1 MTNVVRYEPW
11 SVMPRLQDEINRL
24 FNSFGFPFDTESSA
38 ATVSWVPATDI
49 HEYADRFEL
58 YMDLPGVDPD
68 KVELTL
74 HDGVLTIQGE
84 RAAATRVA
92 EGGSPGE
99 EPEYR
104 RSERG
109 LGRFYRRFVL
119 PDTADSDNVKA
130 TGRNGVLTITIP
142 KQAKALPRRIQIAA

>member
-24 FNSFGFPFDTESSA
+24 FSAFGMPFDAESSA

-49 HEYADRFEL
+49 HEYPDRFEL
-58 YMDLPGVDPD
+58 YVDLPGVDAD

-84 RAAATRVA
+84 RAPAARAA
-92 EGGSPGE
+92 ESGSGE
-99 EPEYR
+99 TPEYR
-104 RSERG
+104 RMERG